1 MYSKANAFKQTIL
14 LCACEML
21 TIDQKKIQTEMA
33 DNEEQYTLGKYTLN
47 FKIVTFCFVMYFEA
61 WAP

>member
-1 MYSKANAFKQTIL
+1 
-14 LCACEML
+14 ML

-33 DNEEQYTLGKYTLN
+33 DNEEQYTLGKYKLN